1 MDNRQKQLLKVI
13 VETYVKSVKPVGS
26 KSLCEKFNLSSATIR
41 NEMAILEDLG
51 YIEKNH
57 ISSGRIPSEKGYRY
71 YVENLMEPEKLNG
84 SEMLKLQRVVKNQ
97 DLVLSDAITKCMEI
111 ISDLT
116 NYASIVLGS
125 SSMDNLLKQVSIIP
139 IDENK
144 IVALVCTNTGLVENK
159 KFVLPEGTNVKELIK
174 TSEIIN
180 KMLIGTPI
188 KDVSER
194 LEFEIKPI
202 IAQEISNYEKEVLQS
217 IPSDSLYPD
226 AEDIVYRSNEKY
238 KGTLLKYVPLTVI
251 VLVLFLISIT
261 GIVTIKTVRSIR
273 YFGIM
278 YICGMNYTKAQF
290 MTILEMTF
298 NSVLAFAF
306 TTNLLALQKQF
317 KLVGKINCNIGM
329 LQMLFMLSVC
339 IIIVL
344 WSGQTTKNVLKGN
357 TPIEII
363 KNME

>member
-41 NEMAILEDLG
+41 NEMAILENLG

-159 KFVLPEGTNVKELIK
+159 KFVLPEGTNIKELIK

-188 KDVSER
+188 KDVSQH

-202 IAQEISNYEKEVLQS
+202 IAQEISNYEK
-217 IPSDSLYPD
+217 
-226 AEDIVYRSNEKY
+226 VYNIFY
-238 KGTLLKYVPLTVI
+238 
-251 VLVLFLISIT
+251 
-261 GIVTIKTVRSIR
+261 
-273 YFGIM
+273 
-278 YICGMNYTKAQF
+278 N
-290 MTILEMTF
+290 
-298 NSVLAFAF
+298 AF
-306 TTNLLALQKQF
+306 TDFVDENANVTVSGKAKVLEQPEYDNPDSIKKLAYKLEDESFIKKVTSIDGSDEIKVYIGDESQIDDNTTIVKRTYDINGEKGSIAIIGPKRMDYAKVYGLLDYVLE
-317 KLVGKINCNIGM
+317 
-329 LQMLFMLSVC
+329 QM
-339 IIIVL
+339 
-344 WSGQTTKNVLKGN
+344 KK
-357 TPIEII
+357 
-363 KNME
+363 K

>member
-144 IVALVCTNTGLVENK
+144 SFNLWI
-159 KFVLPEGTNVKELIK
+159 
-174 TSEIIN
+174 
-180 KMLIGTPI
+180 
-188 KDVSER
+188 
-194 LEFEIKPI
+194 
-202 IAQEISNYEKEVLQS
+202 
-217 IPSDSLYPD
+217 
-226 AEDIVYRSNEKY
+226 
-238 KGTLLKYVPLTVI
+238 TL
-251 VLVLFLISIT
+251 
-261 GIVTIKTVRSIR
+261 
-273 YFGIM
+273 
-278 YICGMNYTKAQF
+278 
-290 MTILEMTF
+290 
-298 NSVLAFAF
+298 
-306 TTNLLALQKQF
+306 
-317 KLVGKINCNIGM
+317 
-329 LQMLFMLSVC
+329 
-339 IIIVL
+339 
-344 WSGQTTKNVLKGN
+344 
-357 TPIEII
+357 
-363 KNME
+363 